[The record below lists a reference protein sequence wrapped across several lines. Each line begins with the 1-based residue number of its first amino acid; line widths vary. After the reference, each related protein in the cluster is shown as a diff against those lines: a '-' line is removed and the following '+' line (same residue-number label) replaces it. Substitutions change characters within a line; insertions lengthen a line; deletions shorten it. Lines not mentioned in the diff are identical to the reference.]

1 MNDTSN
7 HQTTKEKIDRIAGI
21 VAPVSKSAPSY
32 GEPQRDAINSIVDGI
47 LQDLIGKIH
56 ELQRQLRDI
65 EQGAIESAAA
75 SKERL
80 QGHVAVCIKA
90 TEEVN
95 RLADVIGR
103 MRDGIHHA

>member
-7 HQTTKEKIDRIAGI
+7 HQQLKEKIDRLTGI
-21 VAPVSKSAPSY
+21 ITPVSKAAPAY

-56 ELQRQLRDI
+56 ELQRQLREI
-65 EQGAIESAAA
+65 EQAAIESAAA

-80 QGHVAVCIKA
+80 QDHVAVCIKA

-103 MRDGIHHA
+103 MRGIHHHD